1 MAYAVYLNVD
11 QSSYDQFIAIQNEL
25 QAGTTRKM
33 AHELGDVLAS
43 VSIQVIQQVF
53 IDLLEQQ
60 KRRLTRPEGYKV
72 AEDSEKVIEHVLSA
86 FKKYLPWSVAFFS
99 NERLLP
105 MVNYFATCIVKQND
119 AIFVRYP
126 VDEATVQTALDA
138 IEQVLAG
145 DKASITKAF
154 AQLTKIIDTGVE
166 TLIRKPKAM
175 LKFNFVVDKTLNGV
189 IQVST
194 TMAYKRLEGLGR
206 EVQLESAPH
215 YIDHFLKFLHK
226 ENASEDAF

>member
-1 MAYAVYLNVD
+1 MGYAVYLKVD
-11 QSSYDQFIAIQNEL
+11 QTSYDQFIAIQTALN
-25 QAGTTRKM
+25 AGTTKKM

-60 KRRLTRPEGYKV
+60 KQRLTRPEGYKV

-86 FKKYLPWSVAFFS
+86 FKKYLPWAIAFFG

-105 MVNYFATCIVKQND
+105 MVNYFATCIVKEEDN
-119 AIFVRYP
+119 IFVRYD
-126 VDEATVQTALDA
+126 VDQTTVQTALDA
-138 IEQVLAG
+138 IERVLAG
-145 DKASITKAF
+145 DKPSIPQAF
-154 AQLTKIIDTGVE
+154 SQLTKMIDTGVDV
-166 TLIRKPKAM
+166 LIRKPKAM

-194 TMAYKRLEGLGR
+194 NMAYKRLEGLGR

-215 YIDHFLKFLHK
+215 YIDHFLKFLK
-226 ENASEDAF
+226 KMNS